1 MPRKSIEQ
9 DKDPRERIV
18 QSSSS
23 ADGTRM
29 LPSESNESGLEQQDV
44 GNKGSNPEPE
54 TPLAQDLSP
63 RRFKDYV
70 GQKALV
76 DSISIAVER
85 PLVIFS
91 F

>member
-54 TPLAQDLSP
+54 TPLAQDFVRVDLKIMLARKRWSIVFQLLCFP
-63 RRFKDYV
+63 RRNV
-70 GQKALV
+70 A
-76 DSISIAVER
+76 IR
-85 PLVIFS
+85 
-91 F
+91 